1 MKSFF
6 ISSTFKDMQ
15 AERDILHERIFPRLR
30 TLLKSFGEDVQEVD
44 LRWGV
49 DTVNMTEEESG
60 YEVLKICIDAIDRC
74 KPYLVVL
81 LGERYGWIPGMKLVD
96 AARDTRISDHY
107 EEEMSITELEIQY
120 GALLNQEAFAK
131 CVFCFRDPAVIGKI
145 PETERDS
152 YSVESTQHA
161 LRLAALKKQIRSK
174 PGAVILE
181 YTADWDG
188 QTGTICGLDAFER
201 ELHAQLEQMILKDMA
216 GKESKSLMERYVD
229 EVELIKD
236 GYLSTYIRRYP
247 EEFLLGKHLY
257 GALDEVALHS
267 AVAFDCLLVS
277 GDAGSGKSALM
288 AYVASSLPKLNENA
302 ILCFAAAS
310 GCRNVA
316 LLKRFIAYRLE
327 TLLEEPHEEAPQ
339 SVDELLRKLNQ
350 QAQNRGIICF
360 VDGLDQIYHGESTP
374 YIDLP
379 TLCPNVLWV
388 FSALPDF
395 PFGTAAADY
404 SYETVLVDRLHPEQR
419 SELIRATAGKRGKK
433 LDAELVAQIAEST
446 GAGNPLF
453 LSLVLQRFFM
463 MHKEE
468 FEAAEALAPGMEGL
482 HRYMLGLMQEM
493 PDLPDRMAV
502 YILDVTAKLFDQE
515 QFQQVLMLIAEA
527 QNGLTEKELEEILAL
542 DGKRFSQVKFQQI
555 VSYLYDAF
563 HQRSNGKW
571 TFSHRLFGEAV
582 QQTMTAE
589 DRDRTRELLM
599 RYSLENEE
607 FMAQEGFRYLL
618 DGHHP
623 GFAKALENCESW
635 PTKAEVK
642 ELVGNTAKADPAC
655 RDFLEDLARSHPS
668 EGMAELW
675 VAFDDF
681 VYGDAVEKMV
691 AQIIA
696 VLLDAPISDSKKW
709 RLALRRLHDVEKPE
723 MLPLIRQ
730 AKQHAAALPEPACAI
745 AMASVYAEL
754 ARVLTGLIHPYDE
767 ILEARKQALT
777 FVENAVK
784 GLGGDGQWKDYVSV
798 LDAVRLTAKNASSW
812 DDPEAETLWLYGLQI
827 LEKLNRFADIQQDD
841 YTWWKVH
848 FLYRL
853 CSTYCD
859 RQTRDYEKAKLYGG
873 QALELAEMATSQR
886 PTVKNLENRINALKA
901 YTRWMK
907 LEYQN
912 PYWQQAMECARK
924 LYASAK
930 TDQNKRILA
939 ANEAEYAVSYVK
951 ANRTGKVKLN
961 LEKKAEAKEIF
972 AHSSQLFEEL
982 AAADY
987 SKSEM
992 IACGTLMADWAMLC
1006 VDEMELDAALRHGD
1020 KSLQRLR
1027 DYRRDAWQRYEE
1039 ESVSAH
1045 KEYIKQQVDWADG
1058 WIGRVQEALSRAHLL
1073 RCDGEACERCAQEA
1087 LELTLERSKQ
1097 YKAYYREAL
1106 NSALKV
1112 AQGCYYQ
1119 RKDDAALAACDRID
1133 VLVAAPEAE
1142 RYNCQKLKAETLYI
1156 RSRIALE
1163 RGKTDAAWEYM
1174 CQCEQLAESQML
1186 KDKLLI
1192 LKADCLQAKGEP
1204 QAAIM
1209 NAWAVALRIWR
1220 KRVENEY
1227 EKFNRHCKPNSRNA
1241 PVPQWIENRLF
1252 AMQVYYFAYCY
1263 HHYVTDE
1270 SRMRE
1275 GYDQFERMLLYALT
1289 FADKGWLKNRK
1300 VLRMRAEE
1308 IPVPVCRDSD
1318 CTDFATFMEKLNAMT
1333 DWENASIDPA
1343 AQQVILDNIE
1353 KFSETVPD
1361 AAQYEVLD
1369 GITSIFY
1376 DQVRKER
1383 SQREWPGYRCR
1394 LMQKVLP
1401 VVGEL
1406 PLYEI
1411 HPEMEGDRCDIWTEA
1426 YIRHLDN
1433 CWYAVMKLLL
1443 LILRREHG
1451 QNKKTVSRLRSVYR
1465 VVSEVMGGSEVAE
1478 ETDLSFLTGRELEEL
1493 LRAGEQEHDLRH
1505 RCRDINWYGT
1515 DNAWAAELFCRTGDR
1530 HYIEKRLRVFAN
1542 FLAGPETEQYDQ
1554 LDEATRADV
1563 VHGTLNGVAHLAK
1576 VLQSKDRE
1584 TAALEVIRWCESIP
1598 ELAGKLKSKTL
1609 YSLRPQTEEERR
1621 WLEDVKLRYCKKW
1634 MEKADGKRFCLR
1646 FD

>member
-96 AARDTRISDHY
+96 AARDTRISDRY

-181 YTADWDG
+181 YTADWDSE
-188 QTGTICGLDAFER
+188 TGTICGLDAFER
-201 ELHAQLEQMILKDMA
+201 ELHARLEQLILKDMA

-257 GALDEVALHS
+257 GALDEIALRS
-267 AVAFDCLLVS
+267 TVGFDCLLVS

-350 QAQNRGIICF
+350 QAENRGIICF

-433 LDAELVAQIAEST
+433 LDGELVAQIAEST

-463 MHKEE
+463 MNKEE

-493 PDLPDRMAV
+493 PDLPDQMAV
-502 YILDVTAKLFDQE
+502 YILHVTAKLFDQD

-527 QNGLTEKELEEILAL
+527 QNGLAEKELEEILAL

-589 DRDRTRELLM
+589 DRDRTRDLLV

-635 PTKAEVK
+635 PTKAELM
-642 ELVGNTAKADPAC
+642 ELVGRTAREEPLC
-655 RDFLEDLARSHPS
+655 RDFLEKIACDAPS
-668 EGMAELW
+668 DGMAGFWLG
-675 VAFDDF
+675 FDDYL
-681 VYGDAVEKMV
+681 YGSDVEEMTGRIV
-691 AQIIA
+691 GMLLEAPLSPAQR
-696 VLLDAPISDSKKW
+696 W
-709 RLALRRLHDVEKPE
+709 QLALRRLYDVKIPEKP
-723 MLPLIRQ
+723 PLIRL
-730 AKQHAAALPEPACAI
+730 AEENAALLPEPERTIALASIYARHAQVQTGLRNSYEQVSATLSQVVACVDG
-745 AMASVYAEL
+745 AMEQLNGQGRWKEYVTLLKSVYMAADEALSWEEPEALALWHRGLEL
-754 ARVLTGLIHPYDE
+754 VEQLDRFSDE
-767 ILEARKQALT
+767 Q
-777 FVENAVK
+777 V
-784 GLGGDGQWKDYVSV
+784 DDY
-798 LDAVRLTAKNASSW
+798 SSW
-812 DDPEAETLWLYGLQI
+812 KI
-827 LEKLNRFADIQQDD
+827 R
-841 YTWWKVH
+841 
-848 FLYRL
+848 FLYCL
-853 CSTYCD
+853 CDTYCE
-859 RQTRDYEKAKLYGG
+859 RQTRDYEKAKLYGSR
-873 QALELAEMATSQR
+873 ALELAELATSQR
-886 PTVKNLENRINALKA
+886 PTVRNLENRINALKA

-907 LEYQN
+907 QEYQH

-924 LYASAK
+924 LYAYTK
-930 TDQNKRILA
+930 INQYKRMLA
-939 ANEAEYAVSYVK
+939 ANEAEYAIAYIK
-951 ANRTGKVKLN
+951 AKRTGQVKIN
-961 LEKKAEAKEIF
+961 LEKIKEAKEIF
-972 AHSSQLFEEL
+972 AHSCQLFEEL
-982 AAADY
+982 VAADY
-987 SKSEM
+987 TQSRM
-992 IACGTLMADWAMLC
+992 IAYGTILADWAMIC
-1006 VDEMELDAALRHGD
+1006 VDEMELDAAFSYGH

-1027 DYRRDAWQRYEE
+1027 NYRRDAWQQYEA
-1039 ESVSAH
+1039 ESVSDH
-1045 KEYIKQQVDWADG
+1045 KEYIKQQVEWADG
-1058 WIGRVQEALSRAHLL
+1058 WIGRVKEALSRAYLL
-1073 RCDGEACERCAQEA
+1073 RCDGESCEQYAREA
-1087 LELTLERSKQ
+1087 LALTLERSKH

-1119 RKDDAALAACDRID
+1119 RKDDEALAACDRID

-1156 RSRIALE
+1156 RSRIALA
-1163 RGKTDAAWEYM
+1163 RGEIDAAWEYM
-1174 CQCEQLAESQML
+1174 CQCEQLVESQML
-1186 KDKLLI
+1186 KDKVLI
-1192 LKADCLQAKGEP
+1192 LKADCMQAKGESR
-1204 QAAIM
+1204 AAIM
-1209 NAWAVALRIWR
+1209 NAWAAALRVWR
-1220 KRVENEY
+1220 KRLEKEEEY
-1227 EKFNRHCKPNSRNA
+1227 FTRHCKPNSRNA
-1241 PVPQWIENRLF
+1241 PVPMWYENKLF
-1252 AMQVYYFAYCY
+1252 AMKVYYFAYCY

-1275 GYDQFERMLLYALT
+1275 GYNQFERMLLYALT
-1289 FADKGWLKNRK
+1289 FTDKGWLKNRK
-1300 VLRMRAEE
+1300 VLRIREEE
-1308 IPVPVCRDSD
+1308 IPVPFCQDSD
-1318 CTDFATFMEKLNAMT
+1318 CQNFTGFVEKLNAMT

-1369 GITSIFY
+1369 GITCIFY

-1394 LMQKVLP
+1394 LMQKTLP

-1433 CWYAVMKLLL
+1433 CWYAIMKLLL

-1465 VVSEVMGGSEVAE
+1465 VVSEAMGGSEVAE
-1478 ETDLSFLTGRELEEL
+1478 KTDLSFLTSRELEEL
-1493 LRAGEQEHDLRH
+1493 LRAGEQEHNLRH

-1563 VHGTLNGVAHLAK
+1563 VHGTLNGVAHLTK

-1584 TAALEVIRWCESIP
+1584 TAALELIRWCESIP

-1609 YSLRPQTEEERR
+1609 YSLHPQTEEERR